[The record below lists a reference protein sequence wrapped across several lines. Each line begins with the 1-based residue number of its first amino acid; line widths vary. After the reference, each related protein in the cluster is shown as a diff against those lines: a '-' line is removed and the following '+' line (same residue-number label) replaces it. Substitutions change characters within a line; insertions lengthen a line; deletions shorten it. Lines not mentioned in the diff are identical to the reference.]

1 MDIVDTIND
10 IIVYKKDDK
19 FIISSLLNILYDNIK
34 IIYDNSN
41 SSDNVEKYNDIVR
54 MFKTFFFNWFFN
66 FDLVNYI

>member
-54 MFKTFFFNWFFN
+54 MFKTFFFN
-66 FDLVNYI
+66 